1 MLLRESPLLDGARR
15 ARRLPHGVVALIVA
29 ALIPFV
35 ASFLSVPLLV
45 FVYRFAPAILENEI
59 GTLMLSLLLAFS
71 GIFFLLW
78 LWVRAV
84 ERRPFAT
91 LYHYPA
97 NEVWGFSWQRV
108 LFLYGRGFL
117 SGVGLILLTLLLLWV
132 LGVRISLQ
140 PSESPWT
147 QRLLLVI
154 LVIPAWVV
162 QGAAE
167 EVLTRGW
174 LLPVLTVRHG
184 LGTGLFG
191 SAMLFAALHVLNPGV
206 TPLALLNLFLFGV
219 FAAWYALREGSLW
232 GICGCHSAWNW
243 ALGHLL
249 GLSVSGASVGGSL
262 LRLQLEGATSL
273 TGGAFGPEGGW
284 GVTLSLLLAWGVLL
298 FLPSRAPR
306 SAG

>member
-1 MLLRESPLLDGARR
+1 MNRNLRLLRESPLLDGARQ
-15 ARRLPHGVVALIVA
+15 ARRLPHGVIALIVA

-45 FVYRFAPAILENEI
+45 LVYRFVPAALENEL
-59 GTLMLSLLLAFS
+59 GMLMLSLLLGFL

-78 LWVRAV
+78 LWVRVV

-91 LYHYPA
+91 
-97 NEVWGFSWQRV
+97 VGFSQQRMLRFYV
-108 LFLYGRGFL
+108 HGFL
-117 SGVGLILLTLLLLWV
+117 WGVGLILLTLLLLWA

-140 PSESPWT
+140 PSETPWS

-174 LLPVLTVRHG
+174 LLPLLTVRHG
-184 LGTGLFG
+184 PGIGLVA

-243 ALGHLL
+243 ALGNLL
-249 GLSVSGASVGGSL
+249 GLSVSGMSVGGSL
-262 LRLQLEGATSL
+262 LHLQLEGATSL

-284 GVTLSLLLAWGVLL
+284 GVTLSLLLALGVLI
-298 FLPSRAPR
+298 FWPSHAPR

>member
-1 MLLRESPLLDGARR
+1 MDRNLGLLRESSLLDGARQ
-15 ARRLPHGVVALIVA
+15 ARRLPHGLIALIVA

-35 ASFLSVPLLV
+35 ASFLSVPFFILV
-45 FVYRFAPAILENEI
+45 HRFAPAVLENEL
-59 GTLMLSLLLAFS
+59 GTLMLSLLFAFL

-78 LWVRAV
+78 LWIRGV

-91 LYHYPA
+91 L
-97 NEVWGFSWQRV
+97 GFSRQRV
-108 LFLYGRGFL
+108 LRLYGRGFL
-117 SGVGLILLTLLLLWV
+117 LGVGLIFLTLLLIWV

-140 PSESPWT
+140 PSETPWS

-174 LLPVLTVRHG
+174 LLPLLTVRHG
-184 LGTGLFG
+184 LGIGVFA

-206 TPLALLNLFLFGV
+206 TLLALLNLFLFGV

-243 ALGHLL
+243 ALGNLL
-249 GLSVSGASVGGSL
+249 GLSVSGMSVEGSL
-262 LRLQLEGATSL
+262 LHLQLEGADSL

-284 GVTLSLLLAWGVLL
+284 GVTLSLLLAWGILI
-298 FLPSRAPR
+298 FWPSRAPGR
-306 SAG
+306 QDS